1 MKKLFLLFV
10 FAYGIILYA
19 KAQLLLY
26 DDFTGYTVGSNLA
39 GQGSWIKGGTGPD
52 ATIGNTTTLI
62 LTNYN
67 GGGGEYVIMPTASST
82 TSRVYKG
89 FTTTTGGTNT
99 FFYSVLIRL
108 TSISSASTGYF
119 LSLGDPATGTT
130 YVAKLFAQS
139 SGSGFNIGIAKTAAA
154 GTYGSSVYNLNQTYL
169 VIVRYDYVTG
179 TTNDHVYVWVCST
192 TPLSEPTT
200 GSADAIIS
208 SGTDGPATIGN
219 FHWHYRGTT
228 NPVGAFDGVRV
239 SYGATSADAWANLS
253 AYIGGTPTH
262 LAVISVNGGAAP
274 TTGVPFSIQVQA
286 QDATNNAAN
295 VTSDCGI
302 SLTSTGTIGGT
313 TTGIILNG
321 QNTVTI
327 SGVTLQEGYN
337 LTITATQT
345 SGTPTLTAGTSAAFN
360 VLAANPNYQTKTSG
374 NWNAPGTWQIQI
386 GGTWYDVSDYPN
398 AASKNVTI
406 LNSHTVTVTDNAGKC
421 NNLTVNN
428 GGKLWDNNTSTT
440 YFVDVYGDI
449 TNNGAIG
456 SSNGGITVDLVS
468 FDIDGTS
475 CTISGSGSFDAGR
488 MLKYTTANLTTSIT
502 IGMNVI
508 LRYTNASSAA
518 FYNGAGATTTFNVVI
533 NPPSSLTCPN
543 AKIDLT
549 NSTLTINSDA
559 TGTGA
564 LLDNGTITN
573 NANVQVKRFL
583 TSYTTSDDKK
593 YHIISSPVAAQA
605 IQPGFVANPPNS
617 GDDFYKWAEPIAT
630 WINSKDGSGN
640 WNSLFESN
648 FGIGTGYLV
657 AYPTDQTKTFS
668 GTLNTYPAA
677 SPLVLTCSYTL
688 FASGGYGGWN
698 MIGNPFAASLDW
710 NQVTKGDGV
719 DNALYYYDASSQNYR
734 YFVQLAS
741 GTSIGGGSQYIPPM
755 QGFFVHANGT
765 GTTKTVT
772 MDNSM
777 RTTSGLGTFYKES
790 KSIPEKYL
798 VLKVDN
804 GIFSDE
810 TYIALIEQA
819 SANYDG
825 KFDALKKGTM
835 NPQIPM
841 LYTITPDNTDLA
853 INSLPV
859 SAVRTAL
866 PLGFRAGSDGSYTL
880 TASELNSFV
889 SGLTIS
895 LEDMEAGKTQNLMQ
909 NPVYSFT
916 ASTSDDVQRFLLHFS
931 DPFGINDPSER
942 AGVSFYSNGNHI
954 YITAE
959 KTTGSG
965 RVFIYNLLGQEVL
978 SKELQSGTINILTPN
993 VISGYYIIR
1002 IVADKGTVN
1011 GKVFLN

>member
-1 MKKLFLLFV
+1 MRKLFLLF
-10 FAYGIILYA
+10 ILAFGMTYLGCG
-19 KAQLLLY
+19 QVTLPHY
-26 DDFTGYTVGSNLA
+26 EPMNYTVGQGLQTQTDWTPLNSGDALLIASGNLSYA
-39 GQGSWIKGGTGPD
+39 GLPASTGNKVTFDGAGIDAAMLFTQQTSGTVYYSFLLDVTSLGSL
-52 ATIGNTTTLI
+52 N
-62 LTNYN
+62 
-67 GGGGEYVIMPTASST
+67 
-82 TSRVYKG
+82 
-89 FTTTTGGTNT
+89 TTGGYFTGFNEGTGSNYGATVWTRKDGTGYDIGINPRTTVTNT
-99 FFYSVLIRL
+99 VWSTATVINTTVFIV
-108 TSISSASTGYF
+108 ISY
-119 LSLGDPATGTT
+119 
-130 YVAKLFAQS
+130 QM
-139 SGSGFNIGIAKTAAA
+139 
-154 GTYGSSVYNLNQTYL
+154 
-169 VIVRYDYVTG
+169 VTG
-179 TTNDHVYVWVCST
+179 TTNDVVKMWINPTPGGTEPAATASATNTGTDLANVDRILIRQDAAAT
-192 TPLSEPTT
+192 TPFIQMDELRIGTT
-200 GSADAIIS
+200 WADVTPAGSA
-208 SGTDGPATIGN
+208 
-219 FHWHYRGTT
+219 
-228 NPVGAFDGVRV
+228 GA
-239 SYGATSADAWANLS
+239 
-253 AYIGGTPTH
+253 PTH
-262 LAVISVNGGAAP
+262 LAVISVNGGVAP
-274 TTGVPFSIQVQA
+274 TTGVPFSVQVQA
-286 QDATNNAAN
+286 QDVSNNAAN

-313 TTGIILNG
+313 TTGTILNG

-337 LTITATQT
+337 LTITAAQT
-345 SGTPTLTAGTSAAFN
+345 SGTPTLIAGTSAAFN

-386 GGTWYDVSDYPN
+386 GGTWYDASDYPN
-398 AASKNVTI
+398 ATSKNVII
-406 LNSHTVTVTDNAGKC
+406 LNSHTVTVTDNAGNC

-428 GGKLWDNNTSTT
+428 GGKLWDNNASTT

-449 TNNGAIG
+449 TNNGTIG
-456 SSNGGITVDLVS
+456 SSDGGTTVDLVS
-468 FDIDGTS
+468 LYIDGTS

-488 MLKYTTANLTTSIT
+488 MSKNTTTNLTTNIT
-502 IGMNVI
+502 IGMNII

-518 FYNGAGATTTFNVVI
+518 FYNGAGVTTTLNVVI
-533 NPPSSLTCPN
+533 NPLSSLTCPN

-549 NSTLTINSDA
+549 YSTLTINSDA

-583 TSYTTSDDKK
+583 TSYITSDDKK
-593 YHIISSPVAAQA
+593 YHIISSPVTAQA

-617 GDDFYKWAEPIAT
+617 GDDFYKWDEPITT

-640 WNSLFESN
+640 WNSLFETN

-668 GTLNTYPAA
+668 GALNTYPAA

-688 FASGGYGGWN
+688 FASGGYDGWN
-698 MIGNPFAASLDW
+698 MIGNPFVASLDW

-719 DNALYYYDASSQNYR
+719 DNALYYYDASIQNYR
-734 YFVQLAS
+734 YFLQLVS

-755 QGFFVHANGT
+755 QGFFVHANGNET
-765 GTTKTVT
+765 QRTVT
-772 MDNSM
+772 INNFM

-790 KSIPEKYL
+790 KSIPENYL

-804 GIFSDE
+804 ETFSDE
-810 TYIALIEQA
+810 TYIVLFEQA

-853 INSLPV
+853 INSLPA
-859 SAVRTAL
+859 SAAKTAL
-866 PLGFRAGSDGSYTL
+866 PLGFKAGSDGSYTL

-889 SGLTIS
+889 SGSTIT
-895 LEDMEAGKTQNLMQ
+895 LEDMKAGKTQNLMQ

-916 ASTSDDVQRFLLHFS
+916 ASTSDDDQRFLLHFS
-931 DPFGINDPSER
+931 GPFGINDPAEP

-965 RVFIYNLLGQEVL
+965 RVFIYNLLGQEVF
-978 SKELQSGTINILTPN
+978 SKELQSGNTNILTPN

-1002 IVADKGTVN
+1002 IVTDKGTVN
-1011 GKVFLN
+1011 EKVFLN